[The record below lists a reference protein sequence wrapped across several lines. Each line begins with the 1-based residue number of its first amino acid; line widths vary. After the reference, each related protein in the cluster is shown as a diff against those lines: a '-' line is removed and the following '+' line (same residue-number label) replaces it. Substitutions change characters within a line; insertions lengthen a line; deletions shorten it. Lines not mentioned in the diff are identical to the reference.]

1 MSRVRRP
8 LQPRIAKRVP
18 CAVHVGQRRYSG
30 VVLNVS
36 QGGLFVQTSADAS
49 QGAKVDL
56 ELSIPERRD
65 LVPLCASVV
74 WKRVVPHQLRSLA
87 QGGFGVQ
94 ITQAGETY
102 YQLLA
107 AWMRVEVPASSAPAP
122 SGGAP
127 REAAPRVRPAI
138 QTSTYRLRVRQ
149 TSGPRSKTLSIEA
162 ASAEEAGAEAL
173 RLTGAG
179 WQVIDIESV

>member
-1 MSRVRRP
+1 MHQQ

-18 CAVHVGQRRYSG
+18 CAVHVGQRRFSG

-49 QGAKVDL
+49 QGANIDL

-87 QGGFGVQ
+87 QGGFGVR

-107 AWMRVEVPASSAPAP
+107 AWMRVEVPASRAPAP
-122 SGGAP
+122 SGGAS
-127 REAAPRVRPAI
+127 REAAPRVRPDT
-138 QTSTYRLRVRQ
+138 QTRYPKFPTR
-149 TSGPRSKTLSIEA
+149 
-162 ASAEEAGAEAL
+162 EEN
-173 RLTGAG
+173 
-179 WQVIDIESV
+179 

>member
-1 MSRVRRP
+1 VHQQ

-18 CAVHVGQRRYSG
+18 CAVHVGQRRFSG

-49 QGAKVDL
+49 QGANIDL
-56 ELSIPERRD
+56 ALSIPEHRD

-74 WKRVVPHQLRSLA
+74 WKRVVPHQLRSVA
-87 QGGFGVQ
+87 QGGFGVR

-107 AWMRVEVPASSAPAP
+107 AWMRVEVPASRAPAP
-122 SGGAP
+122 SGGAS
-127 REAAPRVRPAI
+127 REAAPRLRPDT
-138 QTSTYRLRVRQ
+138 QTSTYRLRLRQ
-149 TSGPRSKTLSIEA
+149 TSGPRSKTFSIEA
-162 ASAEEAGAEAL
+162 VSAEEAGAEAL
-173 RLTGAG
+173 RRTGAG
-179 WQVIDIESV
+179 WQIIDIESI

>member
-1 MSRVRRP
+1 VHQQ

-18 CAVHVGQRRYSG
+18 CAVHVGKRRYSG

-36 QGGLFVQTSADAS
+36 QGGLFVQTSADAG
-49 QGAKVDL
+49 QGANIDL
-56 ELSIPERRD
+56 ELSIPEHRD
-65 LVPLCASVV
+65 VVPVCASVV

-87 QGGFGVQ
+87 QGGFGVR

-107 AWMRVEVPASSAPAP
+107 AWMRVEVPASSAPAA
-122 SGGAP
+122 SGSAS
-127 REAAPRVRPAI
+127 REAGPQPRPDT

-162 ASAEEAGAEAL
+162 TSAEEAGAEAL
-173 RLTGAG
+173 RRTGSG
-179 WQVIDIESV
+179 WQIIEIESV